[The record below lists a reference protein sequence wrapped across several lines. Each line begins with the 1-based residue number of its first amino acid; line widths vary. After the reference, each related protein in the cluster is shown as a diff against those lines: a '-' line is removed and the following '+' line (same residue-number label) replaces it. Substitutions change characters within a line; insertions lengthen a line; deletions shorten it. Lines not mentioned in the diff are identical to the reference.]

1 MLRAK
6 QMGRVPRNERG
17 KKRGSQCFAGLPEV
31 VKETGQQQRPQQSK
45 LNQHL
50 TLIAS
55 RFSPS
60 LASSPVLSLSQLTT
74 GNNKTHTHT
83 RMALFFSDACN
94 VLLPL
99 LLFYYLLPESYSL
112 LAPTLLDLYLT
123 QRSRKRLL
131 THGTLRDTKQQPSAA
146 PPHFLPLPLLILPLL
161 PLLLLLLK
169 HSNTQ
174 ADTFY

>member
-1 MLRAK
+1 MSLITAAAAQPATNTAKDTLNLYDLIKRRECTEYQPLLLLIQLMLRAK

-94 VLLPL
+94 VSFFPFSFSTIFCLN
-99 LLFYYLLPESYSL
+99 
-112 LAPTLLDLYLT
+112 PTLFW
-123 QRSRKRLL
+123 R
-131 THGTLRDTKQQPSAA
+131 
-146 PPHFLPLPLLILPLL
+146 PHFWI
-161 PLLLLLLK
+161 
-169 HSNTQ
+169 
-174 ADTFY
+174 YI